1 MIKMI
6 VNSSVRNFL
15 KHELVF
21 LFQGQLLSN
30 VVTHERPHLEAQRGE
45 LLNNIATDLR
55 LLQELEDKAL
65 MLLEV
70 CCVFLS
76 GRML

>member
-1 MIKMI
+1 MF
-6 VNSSVRNFL
+6 SCL
-15 KHELVF
+15 
-21 LFQGQLLSN
+21 QGQLLSS

-45 LLNNIATDLR
+45 LLNNIATDMR

-70 CCVFLS
+70 RKFFAEKFAIL
-76 GRML
+76 